1 VGRSKGVWVA
11 PRFSRFFLPLLL
23 LLLPAASSSSSSS
36 RFFFFFFFFFFA
48 SAPRAIHNSLE
59 FKNGLYSFCL
69 SVYSLLIFS
78 FSRVE
83 KGKEKQIKEAATRFR
98 AGSFFL

>member
-11 PRFSRFFLPLLL
+11 RRSSRFFLPLLLL

-36 RFFFFFFFFFFA
+36 RFFFFFFFA
-48 SAPRAIHNSLE
+48 SAPRAIHYSLE
-59 FKNGLYSFCL
+59 LKNGLYSFCL